1 MTILDNISERDYR
14 AMPGLSGTQVATLL
28 ESPAKFR
35 WELDHPRQ
43 STKAMTFGT
52 IVHALVLGQPLPV
65 VVSEYADFKTKAA
78 QEWKAEQE
86 ASGLIVVKQV
96 DLDAAFDAAAAVDR
110 HPVASALLKAPG
122 KSEVAVKSEY
132 RGYVMRGRLDRL
144 PDVGPVLDF
153 KTDKDITP
161 HGIQL
166 SMAEY
171 GYATQLGHYAKIT
184 GRPDAPIIVAV
195 ENVAPYR
202 VAVYQIDA
210 LTWDLAQ
217 RAVDLAWDLFADCM
231 DTNTWPSGLPDD
243 ITEIGLK
250 PWAYDELEMRVDPDS
265 FTQVELKL

>member
-14 AMPGLSGTQVATLL
+14 AMPGLSGAQVATLL

-52 IVHALVLGQPLPV
+52 IVHALVLGRPLPV

-78 QEWKAEQE
+78 QEWKATQE
-86 ASGLIVVKQV
+86 ASGLIVVKQA

-122 KSEVAVKSEY
+122 KSEVAVKAEH
-132 RGYVMRGRLDRL
+132 RGYIMRGRLDRL

-161 HGIQL
+161 SGIQW

-184 GRPDAPIIVAV
+184 GRPVNDHRIGGVTSSLVKKGVLRDTGSTARSCDARNRNRNRRMPIYRISDLEAV
-195 ENVAPYR
+195 
-202 VAVYQIDA
+202 
-210 LTWDLAQ
+210 
-217 RAVDLAWDLFADCM
+217 
-231 DTNTWPSGLPDD
+231 
-243 ITEIGLK
+243 K
-250 PWAYDELEMRVDPDS
+250 
-265 FTQVELKL
+265 